1 MTDPSLPVLIVTAHD
16 THLYDNQLS
25 QADGY
30 LVQSHLAA
38 DELRQK
44 ISELLSQ

>member
-1 MTDPSLPVLIVTAHD
+1 MFYLSNRKLSYY
-16 THLYDNQLS
+16 THLYDGQLF

-38 DELRQK
+38 DELKQK
-44 ISELLSQ
+44 ISELLSL